1 MMKPE
6 ISKKIL
12 GKNYKKRKKQQS
24 TESQRSIKYRNI
36 SNDGPV
42 FRFSLPGGGFAPLA
56 LVSYANGFER

>member
-24 TESQRSIKYRNI
+24 TESQRNIKYRNI

-42 FRFSLPGGGFAPLA
+42 FRFSLPGGGVRTAGPRQLRQWF
-56 LVSYANGFER
+56 